1 MQAIATIRDRQ
12 IDLGQWWCA
21 HLTFETLF
29 FFFQL
34 PFVFGFWPQFVSQLQ
49 FPTHVGN
56 GKVEGCLESN
66 AKRTQHARERE
77 KSKWEA
83 VDLATSFSIKQKKKK
98 TSKSTKRKTPISNNC
113 LKNNQANFRAQKM
126 RAEIVHSCVH
136 KSKTKINKYL
146 KVVPINFWLQWLG

>member
-1 MQAIATIRDRQ
+1 MVRTFDIWNTI
-12 IDLGQWWCA
+12 
-21 HLTFETLF
+21 

-83 VDLATSFSIKQKKKK
+83 VDLATSFSIKQKKKQK
-98 TSKSTKRKTPISNNC
+98 
-113 LKNNQANFRAQKM
+113 QANQQNEKRQSATT
-126 RAEIVHSCVH
+126 A
-136 KSKTKINKYL
+136 
-146 KVVPINFWLQWLG
+146 